1 MTSEKSTVVLTDDVV
16 KKQLTRGVAIALETC
31 VRCGLC
37 ADSCHYYLAK
47 PLPENIPAYRGEA
60 LRRLYRQISSPTW
73 RRIRSL
79 LRLNTSPDLS
89 PDSLVDMAFAS
100 CTLCRRCAIN
110 CPMGVDNALL
120 MRAARSL
127 VTASGQA
134 PEILVQLADTS
145 IDRGENLELF
155 REILI
160 DNIKSLEEEVRQR
173 TGDPD
178 ASIPVERKGADIL
191 FVALSGAHSIVPPA
205 ILFHYARANWTLSL
219 FEASNYGVFLG
230 DTERARRIAQRIV
243 DEAKRLEVKDV
254 VIGECGHAYAALRW
268 EAPKW
273 FGGTFPFRVR
283 SIIEVM
289 AEWIEE
295 GRLTIDR
302 NANREPVTYHDS
314 CNLTR
319 NGGLL
324 EEPRIVLRAAAKDF
338 REMHPNREES
348 YCCGGGGGI
357 VAVSEWE
364 NRRLEAG
371 QPKANQIKAT
381 GAKIVVAA
389 CDNCR
394 IQLSELSDHYSLG
407 VTVTGITDLVVKAL
421 VPAERQAPDSG
432 LVSRP
437 PKASEGQL
445 SAVK

>member
-1 MTSEKSTVVLTDDVV
+1 MSNDNSTVVSTGNID
-16 KKQLTRGVAIALETC
+16 KKQLDRNVAIALETC

-37 ADSCHYYLAK
+37 ADSCHYFLAR
-47 PLPENIPAYRGEA
+47 PVPENIPAYRGEA
-60 LRRLYRQISSPTW
+60 VRRVYRQNTNSFGRRLGNI
-73 RRIRSL
+73 
-79 LRLNTSPDLS
+79 LRLDTKARLQPIALAE
-89 PDSLVDMAFAS
+89 MAFAS
-100 CTLCRRCAIN
+100 CTLCRRCVVN
-110 CPMGVDNALL
+110 CPFGVDTALL
-120 MRAARSL
+120 MQTARSL
-127 VTASGQA
+127 STASGQA

-160 DNIKSLEEEVRQR
+160 ENLKSLEEEVRQR
-173 TGDPD
+173 TGDPG
-178 ASIPVERKGADIL
+178 ASIPIEKKGADIL

-205 ILFHYARANWTLSL
+205 VLFHHAKANWTLSL

-230 DTERARRIAQRIV
+230 DIERAKRIAKRII

-254 VIGECGHAYAALRW
+254 VIGECGHAYTTLRW

-273 FGGTFPFRVR
+273 FGGAFPFRVR

-289 AEWIEE
+289 AEWIQE
-295 GRLTIDR
+295 GRLTFDR
-302 NANREPVTYHDS
+302 SANREAVTYHDS

-324 EEPRIVLRAAAKDF
+324 EEPRIVLHAVVEDF
-338 REMHPNREES
+338 REMYPNREEN

-381 GAKIVVAA
+381 GARIVVAA

-394 IQLSELSDHYSLG
+394 IQLSDLSEHYGLG
-407 VTVTGITDLVVKAL
+407 VTVTGITELAVKAL
-421 VPAERQAPDSG
+421 V
-432 LVSRP
+432 V
-437 PKASEGQL
+437 
-445 SAVK
+445 